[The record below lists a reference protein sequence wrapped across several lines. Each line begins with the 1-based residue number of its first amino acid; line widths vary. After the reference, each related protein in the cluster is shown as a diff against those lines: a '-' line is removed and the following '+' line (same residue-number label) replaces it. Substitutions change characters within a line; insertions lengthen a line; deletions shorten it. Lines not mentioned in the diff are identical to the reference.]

1 MDEILNSAVDTAC
14 ALPGTAVRYSLPH
27 SPGLWHDIAEVHD
40 GRLAVAVGSS
50 TDPALATRLRSE
62 VGSVLRATGDPVAAL
77 QTAADSTAGGA
88 GMVALCAVIDR
99 PTAQLTYSSVGDRQ
113 LVVTSPDTAHTVL
126 GPAVGRPAGVRLVP
140 AATVLLCTAGLT
152 EPAARLL
159 EQIAMLHPEQV
170 ADQLVGTLPCGAVAV
185 LYRQAPGP
193 MSVTVPADP
202 ASLAVIRSEL
212 RHWLAVAGVDSE
224 TAADTLLAVGEAAS
238 NATEHS
244 VLGADHDVELTVD
257 AVVSGDRLLFTV
269 ADNGRWKPPPESP
282 GHRGHGIRLIN
293 ALVDDA
299 DLVTGAQGTTVQMIK
314 EWHQ

>member
-99 PTAQLTYSSVGDRQ
+99 PTAQLTYSSVGDLQ

-126 GPAVGRPAGVRLVP
+126 GPAVGRPAFGWCRRPPCCCVR
-140 AATVLLCTAGLT
+140 
-152 EPAARLL
+152 
-159 EQIAMLHPEQV
+159 QV
-170 ADQLVGTLPCGAVAV
+170 SP
-185 LYRQAPGP
+185 
-193 MSVTVPADP
+193 
-202 ASLAVIRSEL
+202 
-212 RHWLAVAGVDSE
+212 
-224 TAADTLLAVGEAAS
+224 
-238 NATEHS
+238 N
-244 VLGADHDVELTVD
+244 
-257 AVVSGDRLLFTV
+257 
-269 ADNGRWKPPPESP
+269 PPPGSSSRSRCCIPSRSP
-282 GHRGHGIRLIN
+282 TNSSAPCPAVPSRCSIGRRQ
-293 ALVDDA
+293 DR
-299 DLVTGAQGTTVQMIK
+299 
-314 EWHQ
+314 

>member
-1 MDEILNSAVDTAC
+1 
-14 ALPGTAVRYSLPH
+14 
-27 SPGLWHDIAEVHD
+27 
-40 GRLAVAVGSS
+40 
-50 TDPALATRLRSE
+50 
-62 VGSVLRATGDPVAAL
+62 
-77 QTAADSTAGGA
+77 
-88 GMVALCAVIDR
+88 
-99 PTAQLTYSSVGDRQ
+99 
-113 LVVTSPDTAHTVL
+113 
-126 GPAVGRPAGVRLVP
+126 
-140 AATVLLCTAGLT
+140 
-152 EPAARLL
+152 
-159 EQIAMLHPEQV
+159 
-170 ADQLVGTLPCGAVAV
+170 
-185 LYRQAPGP
+185 